1 MKVFAYSCL
10 VLSSLLVVLW
20 PVAAYA
26 TIFAFDAPRGSASF
40 AFERYAIVIG
50 VLTYPWGYLV
60 GIARILARRKGQVW
74 WTKLTVGF
82 FLAPLVQLALLYLLA
97 TSFGR

>member
-26 TIFAFDAPRGSASF
+26 SIFAFDAPRGSASF
-40 AFERYAIVIG
+40 EFER
-50 VLTYPWGYLV
+50 
-60 GIARILARRKGQVW
+60 
-74 WTKLTVGF
+74 
-82 FLAPLVQLALLYLLA
+82 
-97 TSFGR
+97 

>member
-26 TIFAFDAPRGSASF
+26 SIFAFDAPRG
-40 AFERYAIVIG
+40 
-50 VLTYPWGYLV
+50 LL
-60 GIARILARRKGQVW
+60 RI
-74 WTKLTVGF
+74 
-82 FLAPLVQLALLYLLA
+82 
-97 TSFGR
+97 